1 MDFNERFLE
10 LKRKVFSKCYQSLNP
25 KQREAVFTVNSP
37 LLVLAGAGSGK
48 TTVLVKRVVFIIKY
62 GNAYYT
68 DFVPEYVDEA
78 YICEMEEALRNP
90 DILVAEDMLT
100 DFAYAP
106 CQPYRVLAITFTNKA
121 AKEIKERLA
130 KALDDETV
138 ANDIWAGT
146 FHSICMRILRA
157 NCEKIGYKSGF
168 TIYDADDQKKAVS
181 SAMKRCGI
189 DEKQFPIKSVM
200 AAISRAKDKLMT
212 PEQYADEV
220 NGDFRLSKIARV
232 YAEYQKTLFD
242 SNVMDFDDII
252 VNTVKLFRTAP
263 DILNYYQRKFKYV
276 CVDEYQDTNEAQF
289 VLTSLLAGGFR
300 NIMVVGD
307 DDQSIYKFRGA
318 TIGNIL
324 DFDKSFDDA
333 KVIKLEQNYRS
344 TSTILN
350 AANAVIANNKGRKGK
365 TLWTDG
371 DTGEKITIRK
381 VEDQNI
387 EAREIVDVVY
397 NAVAHKGR
405 TYRDFAVLYRTNAQS
420 NSIERAFAKSGIPY
434 RMLGG
439 VRFSDRKEIRDAVA
453 YLQLIANHSDRERL
467 LRIINE
473 PKRKIGDRTIEAISM
488 IAAEQN
494 CSLFEVIEKA
504 SQYTALSR
512 SAVIL
517 ESFAELINRLTAMSA
532 HLSLTDLFDAV
543 LDESGYRAM
552 LEAAGE
558 EEKDRLDNL
567 DEFKSS
573 IQEYLNN
580 TETPSLIGFL
590 EENALVADVDRYDDT
605 ADAVVLMTIH
615 SAKGL
620 EFPIV
625 IIPGFEDGIFPSIQ
639 TAVGTEDDMEE
650 ERRLAYVA
658 LTRAKEQIYIIH
670 TKSRLLYG
678 HTQYNPVSRF
688 VSEIP
693 EEYVDL
699 EDKSSSSIF
708 SQNVGTHNSGKSYYF
723 GDSSY
728 STDGSKSFGRQSGS
742 TFSGFGSNASVSYG
756 SSYSVGYGKSSAGQG
771 RTPFGNRSTTTSAQK
786 PSAKP
791 VFSQSDAPKATFAPG
806 DRVRH
811 MTFGDGEVLSVTPM
825 SNDTLYEV
833 MFDRVGTK
841 RLMSNYAKLKKI

>member
-1 MDFNERFLE
+1 MDFKERYLK
-10 LKRKVFSKCYQSLNP
+10 LKRALFNKCYGSLNA
-25 KQREAVFTVNSP
+25 KQREAVFTVNDP

-68 DFVPEYVDEA
+68 DFVPEFADEE
-78 YICEMEEALRNP
+78 YLKEMEYALNSP
-90 DILVAEDMLT
+90 DITIAEDMLQ
-100 DFAYAP
+100 DFAYNP
-106 CQPYRVLAITFTNKA
+106 CQPYRMLAITFTNKA
-121 AKEIKERLA
+121 AKEIKERLV

-146 FHSICMRILRA
+146 FHSICMRILRS
-157 NCEKIGYKSGF
+157 NCEKIGYHSGF
-168 TIYDADDQKKAVS
+168 SIYDTDDQKKAVS
-181 SAMKRCGI
+181 AAMKKCNL

-200 AAISRAKDKLMT
+200 SAISRAKDKLLT
-212 PEQYADEV
+212 PEAYENQV
-220 NGDFRLSKIARV
+220 NGDFRLMKIARV
-232 YAEYQKTLFD
+232 YTEYQKSLVN

-252 VNTVKLFRTAP
+252 MNTVKLFRV
-263 DILNYYQRKFKYV
+263 DQEVLSYFQRKFKYV

-289 VLTSLLAGGFR
+289 VLTSMIAGGFR

-324 DFDKSFDDA
+324 DFDKTYDDA

-344 TSTILN
+344 TATILD

-365 TLWTDG
+365 KLWTDG
-371 DTGEKITIRK
+371 DKGELITLCK
-381 VEDQNI
+381 LEDQNI
-387 EAREIVDVVY
+387 EAKEIVDTVLD
-397 NAVAHKGR
+397 AVARKGR
-405 TYRDFAVLYRTNAQS
+405 SYRDFAILYRTNAQS
-420 NSIERAFAKSGIPY
+420 NSIERAFAKSAVPY

-453 YLQLIANHSDRERL
+453 YLQLISNHNDRERL

-473 PKRKIGDRTIEAISM
+473 PKRKIGDKTIEAIAQ
-488 IAAEQN
+488 IAEEQN
-494 CSLFEVIEKA
+494 CSLFKVIEEAGK
-504 SQYTALSR
+504 YTALQR
-512 SAVIL
+512 NVATL
-517 ESFAELINRLTAMSA
+517 EGFASLINRLTAMID
-532 HLSLTDLFDAV
+532 HLSLPDLFDAV
-543 LDESGYRAM
+543 IDESGYRAM

-573 IQEYLNN
+573 IQEYVKN
-580 TETPSLIGFL
+580 TENPTLVGFL

-625 IIPGFEDGIFPSIQ
+625 ILPGFEDGIFPGMQ
-639 TAVGTEDDMEE
+639 TLVGTDEDMEE

-658 LTRAKEQIYIIH
+658 ITRAKEQLYIYH

-678 HTQYNPVSRF
+678 QTQYNPLSRF
-688 VSEIP
+688 VAEIP
-693 EEYVDL
+693 EDYVSQI
-699 EDKSSSSIF
+699 DKSESRIF
-708 SQNVGTHNSGKSYYF
+708 SQAVKSDKGYSFDSFSYRGNSAPSRPQQTNNYF
-723 GDSSY
+723 GN
-728 STDGSKSFGRQSGS
+728 TTRIAHKQSGS
-742 TFSGFGSNASVSYG
+742 SAAVGGGYTGASRPQTSTSGAEKV
-756 SSYSVGYGKSSAGQG
+756 
-771 RTPFGNRSTTTSAQK
+771 
-786 PSAKP
+786 
-791 VFSQSDAPKATFAPG
+791 TFAPG

-811 MTFGDGEVLSVTPM
+811 LTFGEGEVLSATNM
-825 SNDTLYEV
+825 GADILYEV
-833 MFDRVGTK
+833 MFDKVGTK
-841 RLMSNYAKLKKI
+841 KLMGTYAKLKKI